1 MCLTLSEVEIGQ
13 VPVNLFLICS
23 GQNKWNKN
31 TCLVACLFY
40 QYFDFHQAW
49 VASFE
54 RPKMSQQSLF
64 PSQNVLSPYLRFGC
78 LSARLF
84 YWKLR
89 ELYRKVY
96 ALFIHSK
103 HWEIN
108 SIILFFKKWDFLSF
122 SFANLWPRGLWNFQ
136 QTVTLLG
143 FYVISPD
150 CQPFKLVKLNSFFY
164 GF

>member
-1 MCLTLSEVEIGQ
+1 MFLSAFERVKICLTLSEVEIGQ

-108 SIILFFKKWDFLSF
+108 SIILFLRFFEFQFCKSLTQRFVKFPTNCNFIGFL
-122 SFANLWPRGLWNFQ
+122 
-136 QTVTLLG
+136 
-143 FYVISPD
+143 
-150 CQPFKLVKLNSFFY
+150 CC
-164 GF
+164 